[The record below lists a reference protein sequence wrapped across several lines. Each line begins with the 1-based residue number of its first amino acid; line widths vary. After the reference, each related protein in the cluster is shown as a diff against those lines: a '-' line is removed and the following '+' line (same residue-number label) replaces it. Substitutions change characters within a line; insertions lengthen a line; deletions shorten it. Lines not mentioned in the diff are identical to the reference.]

1 MKRYLAVILL
11 VPLVCFVGGCQRGQE
26 VSSVLSVAA
35 LTYEDIEAIK
45 RMGPAIDQAG
55 LSGDFEAMAE
65 MFTADMLMMVPNRP
79 PLEGRSAWLEFVKS
93 MGVKMSESEYKF
105 DVIDGYGDL
114 AYAVAT
120 YKETFE
126 VAGVEAPIYDEGRIL
141 TILRKQN
148 DGSWK
153 FRYWMWASAV
163 PASE

>member
-1 MKRYLAVILL
+1 MKRYLSFLL
-11 VPLVCFVGGCQRGQE
+11 LALFLCFVGGCQRGQE
-26 VSSVLSVAA
+26 LSSVVSVTA
-35 LTYEDIEAIK
+35 LTHEDIEAIK
-45 RMGPAIDQAG
+45 KMGPAIDQAG

-65 MFTADMLMMVPNRP
+65 MFTEDMLMMVPNRP

-93 MGVKMSESEYKF
+93 MGVKMTESEYKF

-114 AYAVAT
+114 AYAVAA

-126 VAGVEAPIYDEGRIL
+126 VAGVEAPIHDEGRIL
-141 TILRKQN
+141 AILRKQA

-153 FRYWMWASAV
+153 FRYWMWASAL